1 MNTAR
6 WIGRTD
12 DLSTMRPVGPAM
24 RGSNAN
30 TAHSPRRGSLQCVVR
45 RLPGLLLAWLLSVP
59 CVGCLSTSPPQLE
72 RCQTEKK
79 QLLSRLVD
87 EQKRGESLTTELR
100 TANQRLADAEK
111 QLARVVGGAGAG
123 RLASANDLG
132 NSPGS
137 SLSWPNALGGSGGM
151 GMGSGSNGSGSNGS
165 GSGNSSGSGNYNGN
179 MAGGANAGGFR
190 PLQLG
195 APRDSQF
202 ISATANSAGSAGG
215 SRMAS
220 GAGTGSAANS
230 ATGDSRGFDQ
240 LAPRNGR
247 SESGWMPRSAGN
259 ATNAS
264 SAGSS
269 GIAPAMPPR

>member
-1 MNTAR
+1 MNKAR
-6 WIGRTD
+6 WIGRSD
-12 DLSTMRPVGPAM
+12 DLSTMRAVGPAM
-24 RGSNAN
+24 RGSDAS
-30 TAHSPRRGSLQCVVR
+30 TAQSPRGGSRPCVVR
-45 RLPGLLLAWLLSVP
+45 LFPRMLFAWLLSAP

-123 RLASANDLG
+123 RLVSANDLG

-137 SLSWPNALGGSGGM
+137 SLSWPNPLSGSSGM
-151 GMGSGSNGSGSNGS
+151 GMGSGGSGSGTSSGSGGNGSGSAIH
-165 GSGNSSGSGNYNGN
+165 NGN
-179 MAGGANAGGFR
+179 MAGGTNAGGFR

-202 ISATANSAGSAGG
+202 ISATPNSAGSVGG

-220 GAGTGSAANS
+220 GAGTGSAPNS

-259 ATNAS
+259 AANAAS
-264 SAGSS
+264 SGSS